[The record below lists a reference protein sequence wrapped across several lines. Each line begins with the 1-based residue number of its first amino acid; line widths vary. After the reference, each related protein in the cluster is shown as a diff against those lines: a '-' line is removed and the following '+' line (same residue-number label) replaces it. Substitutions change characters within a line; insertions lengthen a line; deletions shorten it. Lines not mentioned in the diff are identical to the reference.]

1 MKKNYTSPEIDLLTF
16 LAQDV
21 ITDSPDDV
29 ADDIF
34 DLSQNVG
41 SESGDDSAEDQFGA
55 VGA

>member
-1 MKKNYTSPEIDLLTF
+1 MKKIYTSPKIDLLTF

-34 DLSQNVG
+34 DMSQNVG
-41 SESGDDSAEDQFGA
+41 TESGDDSADDQFGA
-55 VGA
+55 VVS